1 MATLIELYKLVYNT
15 SENFEN
21 RIIGAI
27 LNASASILADAA
39 TVEKHTERLAWA
51 KRVVLDAR
59 AEAKRMKPVIFANAT
74 IVTAGENCTD
84 SDLQWVVNQSVNL
97 FL

>member
-1 MATLIELYKLVYNT
+1 LTTLIDLYTLVYNT
-15 SENFEN
+15 GEIFEN

-27 LNASASILADAA
+27 LNSSASILVEAV
-39 TVEKHTERLAWA
+39 TVDKHTERLAWA
-51 KRVVLDAR
+51 KRVILDAR
-59 AEAKRMKPVIFANAT
+59 SEAKRMKPVLFSNAT
-74 IVTAGENCTD
+74 IASSGSSCAD